1 MNVNGRPF
9 RSKLIVN
16 DLVWTGA
23 SWAGISYIVNRMEM
37 APPILGL
44 KFLNKDLGSLIFRK
58 WMRKIGGED
67 RYDELRISIIEDL
80 PGMNGGYIAI
90 VGSSMAG
97 EMLRARSEG
106 FDVEPEFYIG
116 SSSVCRLQDPKPGNL
131 ESFKKAFEKH
141 GKFYLVPMFP
151 PDSGE
156 GPGECRPDLQLS
168 ILKKEISFRRAGEIP
183 KDDVDGLVHN
193 GSALSFSYYMLDL
206 GRGGI
211 TFFSKELLPE
221 YLH

>member
-1 MNVNGRPF
+1 VNERPF

-23 SWAGISYIVNRMEM
+23 NWTGISYIVNRMEM

-44 KFLNKDLGSLIFRK
+44 KFLNRDLGSLIFRK
-58 WMRKIGGED
+58 WMKKIGGED
-67 RYDELRISIIEDL
+67 RYDELRISVIEDL
-80 PGMNGGYIAI
+80 PGMNGGYIVI

-106 FDVEPEFYIG
+106 FSVEPSFYIG
-116 SSSVCRLQDPKPGNL
+116 SSSVCRLHSPNPGNL
-131 ESFKKAFEKH
+131 EAFKYAYAKY
-141 GKFYLVPMFP
+141 GKFYLVPLFP
-151 PDSGE
+151 SDNGSGS
-156 GPGECRPDLQLS
+156 GQCTPDLQLS
-168 ILKKEISFRRAGEIP
+168 ILKKEINFRRAGEIP
-183 KDDVDGLVHN
+183 RDDVDGLVHN